1 MASELLSATDIN
13 NLINQYQTAE
23 SNRRVKPLST
33 RKTNYETLNTS
44 YSDIISKLSSLKT
57 VTSSFTSST
66 NSVFNYKL
74 GKSSKTD
81 FVEVSSSSESATGSF
96 ALRVNQLAKSDL
108 VLSKDL
114 DLNAASTAITI
125 PGTHTFTLK
134 GGDGSG
140 DSLVSNVE
148 VKFEAA
154 DFDAGVITN
163 KKVMEKIQTA
173 IKDNKGTISSNSV
186 SGSSA
191 SVGSFKI
198 NLNGLETEINYTAGT
213 YEEMIDSIVTQVNA
227 ISGVSA
233 EKVDDGGG
241 NFSLKFNTVSNSNFL
256 KISGDSGTLL
266 SELGIT
272 SEKRIAASGLVTASV
287 FSPESL
293 KTQFSFTAKNS
304 GYDYRLTEMTDTNG
318 GSALAS
324 MGLNLGTSRSS
335 YLQDVGEDTPGF
347 VYDTSILNS
356 KFGFNGINIER
367 SSNII
372 SDLVDGTTI
381 SLKSTMEASD
391 PEVSVTVDTDAKKIK
406 EKIQEFIEK
415 FNQTY
420 TYIREKQ
427 KSIEGVR
434 GTLASDATADSIVSL
449 FRNLSVTPVEGIDS
463 TSINTLS
470 KIGISFNS
478 NDGLEITDGS
488 RFDKAI
494 GNSLDQVK
502 TLFNSPKG
510 IATILVDR
518 ITPYLGGDGY
528 LSKAQDNFGSMI
540 KNTSESIER
549 AEAYIEKSASTLRQK
564 YYKMVSQYA
573 QLMSNQRM
581 FSSF

>member
-13 NLINQYQTAE
+13 NLITQYQSAE
-23 SNRRVKPLST
+23 SNRRVKPLTT

-44 YSDIISKLSSLKT
+44 YSDITTKLSSLKSI
-57 VTSSFTSST
+57 VTTFTSST
-66 NSVFNYKL
+66 NSVFNYKI
-74 GKSSKTD
+74 GSSSNTD
-81 FVEVSSSSESATGSF
+81 FVGVSSSSESATGSF
-96 ALRVNQLAKSDL
+96 ALRVGQLAKSDL

-114 DLNAASTAITI
+114 DLTTASTAITV

-134 GGDGSG
+134 GGDGEG
-140 DSLVSNVE
+140 GSLISNVE
-148 VKFEAA
+148 VKFEAS
-154 DFDAGVITN
+154 DFDGGTITN

-173 IKDNKGTISSNSV
+173 IKDNKGSISSNSI

-191 SVGSFKI
+191 SVGTFKI

-213 YEEMIDSIVTQVNA
+213 YEEMMDSIVTQVNA
-227 ISGVSA
+227 ISGISA
-233 EKVDDGGG
+233 EKIDDGGG

-256 KISGDSGTLL
+256 KISSDSGTLL

-293 KTQFSFTAKNS
+293 KTQFSFTAKKS

-335 YLQDVGEDTPGF
+335 YVQDPGEDSPGF

-356 KFGFNGINIER
+356 KFEFNGINIER
-367 SSNII
+367 SSNVIT
-372 SDLVDGTTI
+372 DLVDGTTI

-391 PEVSVTVDTDAKKIK
+391 SDVSVTVDTDATKIK
-406 EKIQEFIEK
+406 EKIQEFVEK
-415 FNQTY
+415 FNGIY

-449 FRNLSVTPVEGIDS
+449 FRNLSVSPVDGINS
-463 TSINTLS
+463 SSINTLS
-470 KIGISFNS
+470 KIGISFSS
-478 NDGLEITDGS
+478 NDGIEISDAS

-494 GNSLDQVK
+494 GNSLDQV
-502 TLFNSPKG
+502 TALFNSPKG
-510 IATILVDR
+510 IATTLVDR

-528 LSKAQDNFGSMI
+528 LSKAQENFGSMI
-540 KNTSESIER
+540 INTNDSIER
-549 AEAYIEKSASTLRQK
+549 AEAYIEKSSETLRQK
-564 YYKMVSQYA
+564 YYKMVAQYA
-573 QLMSNQRM
+573 QLMTNQRM

>member
-114 DLNAASTAITI
+114 DLNAASTAITV

-213 YEEMIDSIVTQVNA
+213 YDEMIDSIVTQVN
-227 ISGVSA
+227 S
-233 EKVDDGGG
+233 
-241 NFSLKFNTVSNSNFL
+241 
-256 KISGDSGTLL
+256 
-266 SELGIT
+266 
-272 SEKRIAASGLVTASV
+272 
-287 FSPESL
+287 
-293 KTQFSFTAKNS
+293 
-304 GYDYRLTEMTDTNG
+304 
-318 GSALAS
+318 
-324 MGLNLGTSRSS
+324 
-335 YLQDVGEDTPGF
+335 
-347 VYDTSILNS
+347 
-356 KFGFNGINIER
+356 
-367 SSNII
+367 
-372 SDLVDGTTI
+372 
-381 SLKSTMEASD
+381 
-391 PEVSVTVDTDAKKIK
+391 
-406 EKIQEFIEK
+406 
-415 FNQTY
+415 
-420 TYIREKQ
+420 
-427 KSIEGVR
+427 
-434 GTLASDATADSIVSL
+434 
-449 FRNLSVTPVEGIDS
+449 
-463 TSINTLS
+463 
-470 KIGISFNS
+470 
-478 NDGLEITDGS
+478 
-488 RFDKAI
+488 
-494 GNSLDQVK
+494 
-502 TLFNSPKG
+502 
-510 IATILVDR
+510 
-518 ITPYLGGDGY
+518 
-528 LSKAQDNFGSMI
+528 
-540 KNTSESIER
+540 
-549 AEAYIEKSASTLRQK
+549 
-564 YYKMVSQYA
+564 
-573 QLMSNQRM
+573 
-581 FSSF
+581 